1 MKATESAR
9 LNVSIHPEKDPALF
23 ELLSTIS
30 NKDARARRLLNLAT
44 FGLMFERG
52 QLQFQSAVG
61 QPAAATTITQPAVTT
76 NHSSIQSN
84 RDDIE
89 HISKNT
95 NMDIGEDEL
104 HDLEGIFSKGH

>member
-52 QLQFQSAVG
+52 QLQLQSAVG
-61 QPAAATTITQPAVTT
+61 PSVPAISITQPVLTAD
-76 NHSSIQSN
+76 HSSIKSS

-89 HISKNT
+89 QPSKNT